1 MDEVFVYLVH
11 LPDGVDE
18 LVVPCADGYT
28 VYLAD
33 RLDSFALR
41 RKYDHAVRHIE
52 REDWK
57 KEHVNAIEGDAHGHH

>member
-1 MDEVFVYLVH
+1 MDEIYTYIVT
-11 LPDGVDE
+11 LPIGVDE

-41 RKYDHAVRHIE
+41 EKYEHAVTHIRRKDWE
-52 REDWK
+52 KADVRE
-57 KEHVNAIEGDAHGHH
+57 IEGGAHGHN